1 MNCRWTPT
9 ALAAVSFF
17 CAPGALPAARA
28 QTPAKEFSGASALNF
43 TAKAVAFGMRPS
55 GSAANTKQRAWICRE
70 LASFGAEVSTDA
82 FTADTPE
89 GPIAM
94 ENIIAKFPGKSGR
107 AIAIS
112 GHFDTKKLDG
122 FLGANDGGSSTGTLL
137 ELARVL
143 AGRPRTDDVYIVFFD
158 GEEAVRD
165 WTATDSVYGSRH
177 LAKKWTADG
186 TNPRLK
192 ALINV
197 DMTGDKDLS
206 IVDEY
211 SSAASLRTLVWN
223 TAGAL
228 GYSAIFLRQP
238 SSVEDDHVP
247 FLQQGVRAL
256 DLIDFD
262 YGPRNSYWHTPQ
274 DTMDKLSAHSFQ
286 VIGNVLMRVIPEL
299 EAEK

>member
-1 MNCRWTPT
+1 MNFRWTLT
-9 ALAAVSFF
+9 ALAAVSFL
-17 CAPGALPAARA
+17 CGSVAAQPAA
-28 QTPAKEFSGASALNF
+28 KNFSGASALSF

-55 GSAANTKQRAWICRE
+55 GSAANAKQRAWIRSE
-70 LASFGAEVSTDA
+70 LAKSGCEVSSDA
-82 FTADTPE
+82 FTAQTPD
-89 GPIAM
+89 GPVAM

-107 AIAIS
+107 AIAIT
-112 GHFDTKKLDG
+112 GHYDTKKMPG

-143 AGRPRTDDVYIVFFD
+143 AGRPRVDDLYIVFFD

-177 LAKKWTADG
+177 LAKKWSADG
-186 TNPRLK
+186 TNRKLK

-197 DMTGDKDLS
+197 DMTGDKNLN

-211 SSAASLRTLVWN
+211 SSAASVRKLVWEN
-223 TAGAL
+223 ADAL
-228 GYSAIFLRQP
+228 GYSAFFLRQP
-238 SSVEDDHVP
+238 AAVEDDHLP
-247 FLQQGVRAL
+247 FLEAGVRAL

-262 YGPRNSYWHTPQ
+262 YGPGNAYWHTPQ
-274 DTMDKLSAHSFQ
+274 DTMDKLGAHSFE
-286 VIGNVLMRVIPEL
+286 VIGNVLMRVIPQL